1 VIRVTTTLTTPQA
14 ALVLPNHQQ
23 TTSKQ
28 SERGADGTTL
38 IDGNN
43 MMIKIIITI
52 IWHRHTYTIMFINN
66 INIDDKNENVV
77 VLGMDLG
84 A

>member
-1 VIRVTTTLTTPQA
+1 
-14 ALVLPNHQQ
+14 
-23 TTSKQ
+23 
-28 SERGADGTTL
+28 
-38 IDGNN
+38 

-52 IWHRHTYTIMFINN
+52 IWHRHTYTIMLINN
-66 INIDDKNENVV
+66 INIDDNNENVV